1 MAAHWYCLIGQQQY
15 GPFTSEQIQQ
25 LVQQGQL
32 QREHYVRTE
41 TDSQWT
47 AAGDLPGLFAASKA
61 AANPQRVPT
70 VAPRSKKKH
79 VGPPTS
85 PAAAPGPPG
94 PAARAVPQARPVPP
108 PAAPAQVATPVSA
121 APIAAPAGTPL
132 AVTPPTATPI
142 ATVPPAAVPVAAVPV
157 AAAIAAPTAK
167 VSPPSAGRAGGKA
180 TSAARPIPLAPAV
193 PPAVPPA
200 PAKNDGGVGH
210 TRRGSRQ
217 KSQLLAGGLTAAL
230 MLLIVVAVVVMNRS
244 PSKQPGERSGRAT
257 ASATG
262 GNVEPNS
269 NPEIDPAA
277 IVQGGTEPDRIADP
291 PQAVAAAVPEPAAE
305 PKPNPLPAVSKW
317 LDATRQKGGFRD
329 GARSIVRVGVERAWV
344 DRAANKPAVLNVE
357 IQITNRSDE
366 EPLEFTGWRPDNQPQ
381 PDSQATMFDGAGA
394 ALRTATGRP
403 AAGRRAARR
412 HVAPGESVT
421 EQLSFAF
428 PERDSKLFRL
438 ALPYA
443 ALGQTGYLGFELPR
457 HMIKEGE
464 TDAKETTG
472 AKAAEPRSETLLP
485 IEQAAK
491 SKPGEP
497 ETIGGLRSEIERGR
511 EATNEA
517 TDEPM
522 KPAADEPPAP
532 LTDPQPEPE
541 KTPDIRKLLEEEDRK
556 AEAKDESQP
565 NANKMDN

>member
-47 AAGDLPGLFAASKA
+47 AAGDLPGLFAASQA
-61 AANPQRVPT
+61 TANPPHVPSA
-70 VAPRSKKKH
+70 APRSKKKYL
-79 VGPPTS
+79 G

-94 PAARAVPQARPVPP
+94 PAAGAVPQARPVSP
-108 PAAPAQVATPVSA
+108 PAAPVHVATHVSA
-121 APIAAPAGTPL
+121 APIAAPTGTPL
-132 AVTPPTATPI
+132 AVMPPAATPI
-142 ATVPPAAVPVAAVPV
+142 APVPPAAVPVAAVPV
-157 AAAIAAPTAK
+157 AEAAAATAAPAAK
-167 VSPPSAGRAGGKA
+167 VSPPAAGRVGGKA

-193 PPAVPPA
+193 PPAAPPA
-200 PAKNDGGVGH
+200 PARNGGEVGH
-210 TRRGSRQ
+210 KRRGSRQ

-244 PSKQPGERSGRAT
+244 PSKQPGERAGRAT
-257 ASATG
+257 ASAPG
-262 GNVEPNS
+262 ANVEPNS
-269 NPEIDPAA
+269 NPEVDPAA
-277 IVQGGTEPDRIADP
+277 VVQGAAEPDRIADP
-291 PQAVAAAVPEPAAE
+291 PQAVAAIVHEPAAE
-305 PKPNPLPAVSKW
+305 PEPNPLPAVGKW
-317 LDATRQKGGFRD
+317 LDATRQKGGLRD
-329 GARSIVRVGVERAWV
+329 GARSIVRIGVERAWV

-357 IQITNRSDE
+357 VQISNRSDE

-381 PDSQATMFDGAGA
+381 PDSQATMFDDAGA
-394 ALRTATGRP
+394 ALQAATARP

-421 EQLSFAF
+421 EQLSFVF
-428 PERDSKLFRL
+428 PERDSKQFRL

-457 HMIKEGE
+457 QMIKKGE
-464 TDAKETTG
+464 TDARETAE
-472 AKAAEPRSETLLP
+472 AKAAEPQSETLLP
-485 IEQAAK
+485 IGEAAE

-497 ETIGGLRSEIERGR
+497 ETIGDLRSEIERGR

-532 LTDPQPEPE
+532 VTDPQPEPE